1 MKTKGGFWRS
11 LERYTWRV
19 VVRSP
24 LPHAWIGVGL
34 VVVAI
39 LASSLNVKNSVVGAR
54 DLRGV
59 IEKAAERG
67 DYTTAS
73 QLWSNQ
79 DRTAG
84 NESILGAESELE
96 DKVYPE
102 RVVERQIAELEGKL
116 GEYPEHRD
124 ILLEISRLYRELGEQ
139 EKAEDY
145 FEQARVLD
153 PNGEWF
159 R

>member
-1 MKTKGGFWRS
+1 M
-11 LERYTWRV
+11 
-19 VVRSP
+19 RSP

-79 DRTAG
+79 DRVAG
-84 NESILGAESELE
+84 NETILGAESELE

-139 EKAEDY
+139 EKANDY
-145 FEQARVLD
+145 FEQARILD

>member
-1 MKTKGGFWRS
+1 M
-11 LERYTWRV
+11 
-19 VVRSP
+19 RSP

-34 VVVAI
+34 VGVAI
-39 LASSLNVKNSVVGAR
+39 IASSLNVKNSVVGAR

-67 DYTTAS
+67 DYATAS

-79 DRTAG
+79 ERTTG
-84 NESILGAESELE
+84 NETILGVESELE
-96 DKVYPE
+96 DKIYPE
-102 RVVERQIAELEGKL
+102 KVVERQIAELEGKL
-116 GEYPEHRD
+116 EEYPDHRD
-124 ILLEISRLYRELGEQ
+124 ILLEISRLYRELGEW
-139 EKAEDY
+139 EKSDDY
-145 FEQARVLD
+145 FEQARILD